1 MLREHGLYRAGGES
15 SAALASDVIAIDW
28 RSGHFETVVPSGQ
41 LPARARPVLSWDVQ
55 GEGLI
60 YGGGVGADGAAHA
73 DLWSLRAGHGVA
85 ERLVADKTPVAQA
98 LDPSGLVLASG
109 FTGEAIWW
117 SAPGYVAGT
126 GVVHSVRRSEFGGWV
141 EADMATKEARARTCA
156 DGSIARRCASG
167 GDWWRTPGAA
177 CAAGT
182 CELGRTEQ
190 AAASLV
196 LPGAA
201 ARDIALEHSTLWIAR
216 GQKLERWSLLE
227 QGGAA
232 LVASVD
238 LSAPITAIAVR
249 DNVVLAATAKQVARV
264 AMVDGALQVL
274 QSGIAICRTESIASV
289 GLRGWLVATSDGAAL
304 LQPNDTGALGVASEI
319 ELAMVKG
326 KWSATAPKKSGKQ
339 CTLPPAAGGAGE
351 DLPSRVTFDGKHVE
365 LAHGNDVFRL
375 TWDASGQLSLLDV
388 TSVTGKVLDLR
399 ATSDRVYVV
408 GKHPHQKTDLGVLLL
423 GAAMTLDGQHDVADW
438 VESEQSG
445 PYRARVTPSGGVEVA
460 WLAQ

>member
-1 MLREHGLYRAGGES
+1 MVGSASAPAGTSRADFFLGSEDGRHVVAFGEERAGAPAWLRSFDVDAASWTEIALPAALPARANAAYVLREHGLYRAGGES

-141 EADMATKEARARTCA
+141 EADMATKEARARTL
-156 DGSIARRCASG
+156 RRRLDRRALRSG
-167 GDWWRTPGAA
+167 GDRWRTPGAA

-201 ARDIALEHSTLWIAR
+201 ARDIAREHSTLWIAR
-216 GQKLERWSLLE
+216 GQ
-227 QGGAA
+227 
-232 LVASVD
+232 
-238 LSAPITAIAVR
+238 
-249 DNVVLAATAKQVARV
+249 
-264 AMVDGALQVL
+264 
-274 QSGIAICRTESIASV
+274 
-289 GLRGWLVATSDGAAL
+289 
-304 LQPNDTGALGVASEI
+304 
-319 ELAMVKG
+319 
-326 KWSATAPKKSGKQ
+326 
-339 CTLPPAAGGAGE
+339 
-351 DLPSRVTFDGKHVE
+351 
-365 LAHGNDVFRL
+365 
-375 TWDASGQLSLLDV
+375 
-388 TSVTGKVLDLR
+388 
-399 ATSDRVYVV
+399 
-408 GKHPHQKTDLGVLLL
+408 
-423 GAAMTLDGQHDVADW
+423 
-438 VESEQSG
+438 
-445 PYRARVTPSGGVEVA
+445 
-460 WLAQ
+460 